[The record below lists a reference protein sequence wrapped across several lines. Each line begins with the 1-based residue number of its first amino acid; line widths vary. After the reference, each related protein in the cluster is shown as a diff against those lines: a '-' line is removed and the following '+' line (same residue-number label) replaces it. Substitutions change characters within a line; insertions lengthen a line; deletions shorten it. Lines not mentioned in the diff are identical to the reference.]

1 MLINKRK
8 LIVFLI
14 YVIMIPQVFLLKGE
28 SLNYTN
34 LSLISLFELIV
45 FLIGQWGI
53 TKKFFNYSMI
63 FIVLL
68 YVFHFGQVILLG
80 LFPELSVNEQITL
93 KYFTD
98 QSCLNGLKIL
108 NIAFYFMCIGI
119 IFSLKPQIIKN
130 NLMKINVEEEKY
142 LYEKSLIMI
151 ILTFPVK
158 LIIDSIFFITSMK
171 MGLSSGLY
179 LLNSIPNFIVT
190 FGNLSVVGFC
200 MILISLQSKPKKQK
214 IVFLLIVS
222 YFILLMLCGRRSEN
236 VAYICILSFF
246 FLKCYREK
254 VNIKTVTLII
264 ILGVLF
270 LNVLY
275 AIVYSRQRNDGQNI
289 SNFITAFQYALTKK
303 NIFIESLREYGNTGY
318 TAIAV
323 ISNWLPMF
331 GPTNGLSILYSLTA
345 LIPNIIGVAGKLTSL
360 GNYALILQKTT
371 GILPTEYLNI
381 GGSLFGELFFN
392 FGIIGCCISCLI
404 IGYFVGLL
412 SEKLNFYLA
421 KGCYFKIAYYIATY
435 ISIIYWI
442 RDRIAGGVR
451 YAVWGAFLVYI
462 SHKFFLRRRSR

>member
-1 MLINKRK
+1 MRIALINENSQAAKNEM
-8 LIVFLI
+8 I
-14 YVIMIPQVFLLKGE
+14 YANLKKVAE
-28 SLNYTN
+28 SKGHTVDNYGMYSADDNEQLTYVQN
-34 LSLISLFELIV
+34 
-45 FLIGQWGI
+45 GI
-53 TKKFFNYSMI
+53 
-63 FIVLL
+63 LAA
-68 YVFHFGQVILLG
+68 ILLNSG
-80 LFPELSVNEQITL
+80 ACDFVVTGCGTGEGAMLALNSFPNVLCGHVVDPSDAYMFMQINDGNAIALPFAKGFGWGAEL
-93 KYFTD
+93 
-98 QSCLNGLKIL
+98 
-108 NIAFYFMCIGI
+108 
-119 IFSLKPQIIKN
+119 
-130 NLMKINVEEEKY
+130 
-142 LYEKSLIMI
+142 
-151 ILTFPVK
+151 
-158 LIIDSIFFITSMK
+158 FITSMK

-254 VNIKTVTLII
+254 VNIKTLTLII
-264 ILGVLF
+264 ILGILF

-275 AIVYSRQRNDGQNI
+275 AIVYSRQRNEGQNI
-289 SNFITAFQYALTKK
+289 SNFITAFQYVLIKK

-331 GPTNGLSILYSLTA
+331 GATNGLSILYSLTA
-345 LIPNIIGVAGKLTSL
+345 IIPNIIGVAGKLTSL
-360 GNYALILQKTT
+360 GNFALILQKTT
-371 GILPTEYLNI
+371 GILSSEYLNI
-381 GGSLFGELFFN
+381 GGSLFAELFFN
-392 FGIIGCCISCLI
+392 FGIIGGCISCLI

-412 SEKLNFYLA
+412 SEKLNFYIA
-421 KGCYFKIAYYIATY
+421 NGCYFKIAYYIATY

-462 SHKFFLRRRSR
+462 SQKFFLRRRSK